1 MCTTTN
7 ILIFDPVFAWVRKRW
22 RACQQSAFI
31 VFDDFSQRSDADLL
45 LACQERERESSNT
58 DTNANSLADPSS
70 GMRRP
75 LISRFAQ
82 QVARG
87 ALRPDAGQ
95 ERAAGSLEELRQK
108 ILSHTVQV
116 GEYQARQHQR
126 TGCQTC
132 RALRRR
138 ALRSRRS

>member
-1 MCTTTN
+1 M
-7 ILIFDPVFAWVRKRW
+7 FAWVRKRW

-116 GEYQARQHQR
+116 GEYQVQACRNLLPYASPSPCHHTIARMLWSQS
-126 TGCQTC
+126 
-132 RALRRR
+132 A
-138 ALRSRRS
+138 ASPWKK